1 MSETLA
7 SFIRYLEIEKRS
19 SEHTLIAYERDL
31 QQFSDWL
38 MDVYEE
44 EDLSA
49 VKSVMIRDW
58 IMNLSEAEL
67 DPRSINRK
75 LSTLRSYYKFL
86 VRTQTIEQSPMQS
99 IRSMKTSKR
108 VIRSVDVE
116 DMTRVLEPGMY
127 EGESHPHRDRFL
139 ILTFYMTGMRRS
151 ELINLKHSDIEVEGR
166 RIKVLGKRNKE
177 RIIPVGKEWLLAL
190 REYVESGEEGV
201 GRGPYVFATKRG
213 EKLDSKLVYDRVVY
227 YLSKVS
233 SIEKKS
239 PHILRHT
246 FATHL
251 LSMGADLQTIKELL
265 GHSSLAATQIY
276 THSSIDQLKSVY
288 NNAHPRGGDKK

>member
-1 MSETLA
+1 MSETVA

-31 QQFSDWL
+31 QQFTDWL
-38 MDVYEE
+38 QDVYEE
-44 EDLSA
+44 ENLSV
-49 VKSVMIRDW
+49 VKPVMIRDW
-58 IMNLSEAEL
+58 IMNLSEAGV

-86 VRTQTIEQSPMQS
+86 VRTQTIDQSPMQS

-116 DMTRVLEPGMY
+116 DMMQVLEPSMY
-127 EGESHPHRDRFL
+127 VGEAHPQRDRFM
-139 ILTFYMTGMRRS
+139 IFTFYLTGMRRS
-151 ELINLKHSDIEVEGR
+151 ELINLKRSDIEIEGSR
-166 RIKVLGKRNKE
+166 VKVLGKRNKE
-177 RIIPVGKEWLLAL
+177 RIIPVGTEWLLAL
-190 REYVESGEEGV
+190 REYEESGEDGV
-201 GRGPYVFATKRG
+201 GKGEYVFSTKDG

-265 GHSSLAATQIY
+265 GHSSLAATQVY

-288 NNAHPRGGDKK
+288 NNTHPRGGDKK